1 MKINRRFYLKN
12 TAHRFIKYLL
22 LMKLTVLFV
31 FLASFQCL
39 AHHSIGQERI
49 NLDLKDVS
57 IETVLKQ
64 IAEKSKYNFVYKSEA
79 LPGTLKVNI
88 YAKEASI
95 DYVMEKVLQ
104 NTNLAYRKTAAS
116 LITIIERGEGVT
128 YPPSWVLNGTVLNEK
143 KEPVI
148 GASITIVGTSKTTS
162 TNGQGKFIIEVE
174 SAQDSLMITY
184 VGYKPLVIAAGT
196 EKEIVIQMEPDV
208 ESQKMNEVV
217 VVGFGQQKKQS
228 VVSAVTTVQGE
239 QLRMPTRSLSNNLA
253 GQVPGLIAVQRSG
266 EPGYDNAEFWIRG
279 TSSFAGGTSPLVLV
293 DGVPRSMNDIEPDEI
308 ETFTLLK
315 DAAATAVYGAEGANG
330 VILIT
335 SKRGRPQKTKI
346 SYRGEYS
353 NLRPT
358 RLPEFLGSVDYLA
371 LYDEA
376 LRNEGKTPIYE
387 DIIPYYAAGQD
398 QDLYPDVNWLD
409 LLRKTTNNTR
419 HTLNFRGGGEKA
431 RFFVSGA
438 YFGESGIFKSNPLA
452 DYNNNIGLKR
462 YNLRS
467 NIDLDV
473 TTTTLLRIDLSGQYL
488 ETNYPGVGTPT
499 LFQSMTQTP
508 PYLFPMVY
516 SDGSNAGHPRF
527 SNQRVNPYNLLMES
541 GYAKEWRN
549 FIQSRVDLEQKLSF
563 ITEGL
568 MIKGSISYDGNSIYN
583 SSRTKTPEQYTVT
596 GRDIAGNLVK
606 SRLIN
611 EVKMGEPSESNSG
624 DKRIYMETS
633 LNYSRRFTNKH
644 NVGGLLLYYQKAQQE
659 HNQALAYKK
668 QGYVGRGTYMYDNR
682 YSIEA
687 NFGFTGSETFAP
699 GHRFGFFPA
708 VGVAWIASNEHF
720 YPEALKGVVNSLK
733 FRVSVGRT
741 GNDNTGGSRFL
752 YRSSY
757 STSTGYPFGIG
768 GSGSLNSIGG
778 MVEGR
783 FAAPNLAWEI
793 EDKRNYGIDVSL
805 FKGKIDL
812 TADYFDNLRSNI
824 LLQRRTVSAAAGF
837 RQSPWQNFGK
847 VSNKG
852 IDASLNVRQN
862 FSESLKMSLR
872 GNITYARNK
881 ILEYDEV
888 PQLYPWMNITGNR
901 LNMYNLFVAERL
913 YTNDDF
919 LITTNGDGSKS
930 YTLRD
935 GYATSSMSSELRP
948 GDIMYKD
955 LNGDGIINQ
964 FDQTRYEGNPS
975 VPELIWGAGIN
986 IDYKGFYASAFFQGA
1001 GKTSTVLG
1009 GDFNQG
1015 FFPFYYGIDESS
1027 ARKEVLN
1034 RWTEANPSQDVLY
1047 PRLRTGTYTHNAT
1060 PSTWWLRDAGFIR
1073 LKNVEAGYQFKAD
1086 QLNKIGFTAARIYIM
1101 GQNVTV
1107 WDKIKMWDPETGNR
1121 NAGMQYPI
1129 PSIWTIGLELTL

>member
-1 MKINRRFYLKN
+1 
-12 TAHRFIKYLL
+12 
-22 LMKLTVLFV
+22 
-31 FLASFQCL
+31 
-39 AHHSIGQERI
+39 
-49 NLDLKDVS
+49 
-57 IETVLKQ
+57 
-64 IAEKSKYNFVYKSEA
+64 
-79 LPGTLKVNI
+79 
-88 YAKEASI
+88 
-95 DYVMEKVLQ
+95 
-104 NTNLAYRKTAAS
+104 
-116 LITIIERGEGVT
+116 
-128 YPPSWVLNGTVLNEK
+128 
-143 KEPVI
+143 
-148 GASITIVGTSKTTS
+148 
-162 TNGQGKFIIEVE
+162 
-174 SAQDSLMITY
+174 
-184 VGYKPLVIAAGT
+184 
-196 EKEIVIQMEPDV
+196 
-208 ESQKMNEVV
+208 
-217 VVGFGQQKKQS
+217 
-228 VVSAVTTVQGE
+228 
-239 QLRMPTRSLSNNLA
+239 
-253 GQVPGLIAVQRSG
+253 
-266 EPGYDNAEFWIRG
+266 
-279 TSSFAGGTSPLVLV
+279 
-293 DGVPRSMNDIEPDEI
+293 MNDIEPDEI

-335 SKRGRPQKTKI
+335 SKRGRVQKTKI

-353 NLRPT
+353 KLRPT
-358 RLPEFLGSVDYLA
+358 RLPEFLGSVDYLT

-387 DIIPYYAAGQD
+387 DVIPYYAAGQD

-473 TTTTLLRIDLSGQYL
+473 TSTTLLRIDLSGQYL
-488 ETNYPGVGTPT
+488 ETNYPGVGTEA

-541 GYAKEWRN
+541 GYSKEWRN
-549 FIQSRVDLEQKLSF
+549 FIQSRVDLEQKLNF

-583 SSRTKTPEQYTVT
+583 ASRTKTPEQYTVT
-596 GRDIAGNLVK
+596 GRDIEGNLIK
-606 SRLIN
+606 SKLIN

-633 LNYSRRFTNKH
+633 LNYSHRFTNKH
-644 NVGGLLLYYQKAQQE
+644 NVSGLLLYYQKAQQD

-668 QGYVGRGTYMYDNR
+668 QGYVGRATYMYDNR
-682 YSIEA
+682 YSMEA

-720 YPEALKGVVNSLK
+720 YPEELKEVISSLK

-757 STSTGYPFGIG
+757 SSSSSYGYPLGIG
-768 GSGSLNSIGG
+768 GSGTLNSING
-778 MVEGR
+778 VIEGR
-783 FAAPNLAWEI
+783 FAAPDLEWEI
-793 EDKRNYGIDVSL
+793 EDKRNYGADISL
-805 FKGKIDL
+805 FNGRIDL
-812 TADYFDNLRSNI
+812 TADYFDNFRSNI
-824 LLQRRTVSAAAGF
+824 LLQRRTVSDVAGL
-837 RQSPWQNFGK
+837 RQAPWQNFGK

-852 IDASLNVRQN
+852 VDASLNIKQN
-862 FSESLKMSLR
+862 FGSDLKVSLR
-872 GNITYARNK
+872 GNFTYAHNK

-901 LNMYNLFVAERL
+901 LNMYNLFIAERL

-919 LITTNGDGSKS
+919 NITANSDGSKN
-930 YTLRD
+930 YELKP
-935 GYATSSMSSELRP
+935 GYATSSMSAELRP
-948 GDIMYKD
+948 GDIKYKD
-955 LNGDGIINQ
+955 LNGDGVIDQ

-975 VPELIWGAGIN
+975 VPEMIWGAGFN
-986 IDYKGFYASAFFQGA
+986 VDYKGFYVSAFFQGA
-1001 GKTSTVLG
+1001 GKVSTVLG

-1015 FFPFYYGIDESS
+1015 FFPFYYGVDESS

-1034 RWTEANPSQDVLY
+1034 RWTEENPSQNVLF
-1047 PRLRTGTYTHNAT
+1047 PRLRTGSYTHNAT
-1060 PSTWWLRDAGFIR
+1060 PSTWWLRDAGFVR
-1073 LKNVEAGYQFKAD
+1073 LKNVEAGYQFKE
-1086 QLNKIGFTAARIYIM
+1086 QLLKKIGFTAARIYVM

-1107 WDKIKMWDPETGNR
+1107 WDKIKMWDPETGNE
-1121 NAGMQYPI
+1121 NAGMNYPI